1 MQKLIFIALAGGL
14 GSLSRYGLTGLVHRY
29 AGGAFPYGTF
39 AVNIIGSF
47 LFGLVWGLSE
57 ERLGFSPELRA
68 IILTG
73 FMGAFTTFSTFAFES
88 AAMLRAGQILPFAAN
103 VGGQVVV
110 GFSLLWLGLA
120 LGKAI

>member
-1 MQKLIFIALAGGL
+1 MQKIALIALAGGL
-14 GSLSRYGLTGLVHRY
+14 GSLSRYGLTGLVHKL

-39 AVNIIGSF
+39 VVNILGSL

-57 ERLGFSPELRA
+57 ERLSFSPELRT

-88 AAMLRAGQILPFAAN
+88 TSMLRAGQLLPFAAN

-110 GFSLLWLGLA
+110 GFTLLWLGLA